1 MVTKKQHYYPRTLL
15 KHFAN
20 EDSKLYTY
28 IVKSDSY
35 VYLNYENVCYKKY
48 TYETSDKVD
57 NILENE
63 LSKYEGD
70 FSRVVDYILKNMFSK
85 DFNISNDYVDIIWKY
100 FFLQDIRTDSG
111 RMRFVQNLEKPNKSE
126 RRYPV
131 ESGEIEQNKN
141 NIEKFNR
148 IFKQPDSLSK
158 LLKSFSKPPTFKFH
172 ISISI
177 EDYFITSDNP
187 VVSTY
192 GKNKES
198 GFQLIMP
205 ISPFV
210 CLTFQMGDLN
220 CSENLIVKMTDEKI
234 KYINEAQI
242 NTANYFI
249 ISLEPFSKK
258 QKSYIKDRYKNRFWI
273 KKSRHFQ

>member
-85 DFNISNDYVDIIWKY
+85 DFNISNDYVDII
-100 FFLQDIRTDSG
+100 L
-111 RMRFVQNLEKPNKSE
+111 
-126 RRYPV
+126 
-131 ESGEIEQNKN
+131 
-141 NIEKFNR
+141 
-148 IFKQPDSLSK
+148 
-158 LLKSFSKPPTFKFH
+158 
-172 ISISI
+172 
-177 EDYFITSDNP
+177 
-187 VVSTY
+187 
-192 GKNKES
+192 
-198 GFQLIMP
+198 
-205 ISPFV
+205 
-210 CLTFQMGDLN
+210 C
-220 CSENLIVKMTDEKI
+220 
-234 KYINEAQI
+234 
-242 NTANYFI
+242 
-249 ISLEPFSKK
+249 
-258 QKSYIKDRYKNRFWI
+258 
-273 KKSRHFQ
+273 